1 MTRKTS
7 EFMDMTEIYLKNLT
21 ADGKSAN
28 TAANYAT
35 TLASFISYIAEN
47 NRNPDVT
54 GVMEWKAYLSESGN
68 STTTIRQRMRELNA
82 CFSWAVGSGL
92 WDENPITKAIVPKSK
107 KAQPYEN
114 LLTEEEFMLLL
125 SEKRPRYFRKNHAA
139 RDRSIVILFITT
151 ALRNSELRLLCPAD
165 MDADAGTIKVKNGK
179 GDKFRIVNYPD
190 LAVVAIKEYLAAGI
204 RPANLPDT
212 APLFGYEKNTAAG
225 NVWTPFD
232 RTALSQMIARYVKAV
247 TGREGVRS
255 HSLRHA
261 AASYLISSGMNGKE
275 LQHLLGH
282 SNMNTTQIYAELLR
296 PNTAPAASANRIFA
310 EMQYQTRRGKASLSG
325 QA

>member
-1 MTRKTS
+1 MTSKTI

-179 GDKFRIVNYPD
+179 GIVLTCNAQID
-190 LAVVAIKEYLAAGI
+190 RQTI
-204 RPANLPDT
+204 
-212 APLFGYEKNTAAG
+212 
-225 NVWTPFD
+225 D
-232 RTALSQMIARYVKAV
+232 RTDTCTGGSIMPYYLVLREAAKIAGVKTV
-247 TGREGVRS
+247 VEKGDCPWVGFTE
-255 HSLRHA
+255 HPA
-261 AASYLISSGMNGKE
+261 ADGSVIVMAINFEPRAMECPVKINGK
-275 LQHLLGH
+275 LGRVWRGDVKGDKI
-282 SNMNTTQIYAELLR
+282 TLA
-296 PNTAPAASANRIFA
+296 PNEVALF
-310 EMQYQTRRGKASLSG
+310 EVK
-325 QA
+325 